1 MKKVLKYVLFGILGF
16 ATYGLFF
23 IGYALFRLY
32 RETKFDHE
40 KIKALPNKKTMKI
53 FGLLAFGL
61 FVLIVGVNGDDETN
75 QADQDQ
81 KLVVEEQQQEQQS
94 KYVEPEVTGF
104 DDVNEEEPEE
114 EAKTEEELEAEKEA
128 EYREFAGNLVQRVGY
143 AMGLVG
149 QGFTDW
155 GQGKAIGRDQVVQ
168 GLKELNNEVKE
179 LDNLEPAKSQKELH
193 KEIEKLVIGYR
204 DTVEKALKAGDRGD
218 ANTLL
223 KCAEELNELNNRIPG
238 IMAKVEAD

>member
-1 MKKVLKYVLFGILGF
+1 MKKILKYVLFGILGF

-23 IGYALFRLY
+23 IGYAFFRLY

-40 KIKALPNKKTMKI
+40 KIKSLPNKKTIKI

-94 KYVEPEVTGF
+94 KYVEPE
-104 DDVNEEEPEE
+104 EKEE

-128 EYREFAGNLVQRVGY
+128 EYRELAGNLVQRVGY

-218 ANTLL
+218 ADTLF
-223 KCAEELNELNNRIPG
+223 KCAEELNKLNNRIPD
-238 IMAKVEAD
+238 IMAKVKAD

>member
-1 MKKVLKYVLFGILGF
+1 MKKILKYVLFGILGF

-53 FGLLAFGL
+53 FGLLAFGM
-61 FVLIVGVNGDDETN
+61 FVMIVGVNGDDETN
-75 QADQDQ
+75 QSDQDQ
-81 KLVVEEQQQEQQS
+81 KLVVEEQQQKQQS
-94 KYVEPEVTGF
+94 KYV
-104 DDVNEEEPEE
+104 EPEE
-114 EAKTEEELEAEKEA
+114 EAKTEEELEAKKEA

-155 GQGKAIGRDQVVQ
+155 GQGKAIGRDQVAQ

-204 DTVEKALKAGDRGD
+204 DTVEKALEAGDRGD
-218 ANTLL
+218 ADTLF
-223 KCAEELNELNNRIPG
+223 KCAEELNKLNNRIPD

>member
-1 MKKVLKYVLFGILGF
+1 MKKVLKFILYTFLGIITF
-16 ATYGLFF
+16 GLFF
-23 IGYALFRLY
+23 IGYAIYQLY
-32 RETKFDHE
+32 KETKFDAD
-40 KIKALPNKKTMKI
+40 KIKALPAVTAVKI
-53 FGLLAFGL
+53 FGIA
-61 FVLIVGVNGDDETN
+61 LIGIFIMFTGYHDDGVENNQKETKVT
-75 QADQDQ
+75 QV
-81 KLVVEEQQQEQQS
+81 KEEKEKKS
-94 KYVEPEVTGF
+94 K
-104 DDVNEEEPEE
+104 EEI
-114 EAKTEEELEAEKEA
+114 EAEKEA

-155 GQGKAIGRDQVVQ
+155 GQGKAIGRNQVVQ

-204 DTVEKALKAGDRGD
+204 DTVEKALNAGDRGD
-218 ANTLL
+218 ADTLL
-223 KCAEELNELNNRIPG
+223 NCAEELNKLNNRIPG

>member
-1 MKKVLKYVLFGILGF
+1 MKKILKYVLFGILGF

-23 IGYALFRLY
+23 IGYAFFRLY

-61 FVLIVGVNGDDETN
+61 FVLIVGVNGNDETN
-75 QADQDQ
+75 QE
-81 KLVVEEQQQEQQS
+81 KQQQEQQS

-179 LDNLEPAKSQKELH
+179 LDKLEPAKSQKELH

-204 DTVEKALKAGDRGD
+204 DTVEKALNAGDRGD
-218 ANTLL
+218 ADTLL
-223 KCAEELNELNNRIPG
+223 KCAEELNKLNNRIPD